1 MALSPAGAFV
11 LTHLNQAS
19 APGLGLFSLP
29 AQPDHMDLQAEDIRL
44 LYGELLFLVPAE
56 GEEIPVPEP
65 PAEAPRSEM
74 TVEEPEPEVIVE
86 EPQAE
91 PEPPGAAY
99 LLEGPMVDWKMKPQ
113 AKVALVL
120 SALEFSDRD
129 LTRQLRD
136 MVLAADLDA
145 NLIGFGVL
153 PAGSDR
159 WNFAGM
165 PVDLAIVCHTFPERL
180 PQPVSLGGKQ
190 FFVAAPLT
198 QIAADDRYRQA
209 MDRLLARV
217 RQALG

>member
-1 MALSPAGAFV
+1 
-11 LTHLNQAS
+11 
-19 APGLGLFSLP
+19 
-29 AQPDHMDLQAEDIRL
+29 MDFQAEDIRR

-56 GEEIPVPEP
+56 GEATETPARPVESTPIAASITAEP
-65 PAEAPRSEM
+65 DPMPAE
-74 TVEEPEPEVIVE
+74 EPVAV
-86 EPQAE
+86 PQPE

-113 AKVALVL
+113 AKFALVL
-120 SALEFSDRD
+120 SATEFSDRD

-136 MVLAADLDA
+136 MVLAAGLDA

-165 PVDLAIVCHTFPERL
+165 PVDLAIVCYTFPERL

-190 FFVAAPLT
+190 FFVAAPLAQLT
-198 QIAADDRYRQA
+198 TDDRYRQA
-209 MDRLLARV
+209 MDRLLSRV
-217 RQALG
+217 RELLG